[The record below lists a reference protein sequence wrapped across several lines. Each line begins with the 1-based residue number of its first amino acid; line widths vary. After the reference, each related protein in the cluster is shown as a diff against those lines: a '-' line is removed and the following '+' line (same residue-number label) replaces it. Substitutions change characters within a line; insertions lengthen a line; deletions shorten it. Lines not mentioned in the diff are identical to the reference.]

1 MPNISEAKQ
10 AIYALKDKTK
20 FERLIFSTAIFT
32 ELLLEHQIKP
42 IIVGGLAVEIYSQS
56 GYTTQ
61 DTDLVMDGYEIA
73 DEILKELDFQKIGKD
88 WIHPVVGIS
97 IEIPS
102 NFLTGDY
109 NKVTELPLDENMKVY
124 VIGIEDII
132 LDRLR
137 SAVHWKSGE
146 DREWGYRLL
155 LIYFEDIDFVYIEAN
170 FQHPSEKDE
179 FEDWLAEAR
188 DEKNRIK

>member
-1 MPNISEAKQ
+1 LPSISEAKQ

-20 FERLIFSTAIFT
+20 FERLIYSTSIFT
-32 ELLLEHQIKP
+32 ELLIEHQIKP

-73 DEILKELDFQKIGKD
+73 DEILKELDFQKIEKD

-109 NKVTELPLDENMKVY
+109 NKVTELPLDENKKVY

-155 LIYFEDIDFVYIEAN
+155 LIYFEDIDFVYIDSN